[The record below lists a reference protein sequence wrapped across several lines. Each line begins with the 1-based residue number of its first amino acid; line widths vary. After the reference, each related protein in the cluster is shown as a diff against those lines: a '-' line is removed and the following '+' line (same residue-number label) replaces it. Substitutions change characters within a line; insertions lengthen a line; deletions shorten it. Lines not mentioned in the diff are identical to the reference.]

1 MLSSAMKL
9 RIRGDSLR
17 LRLSQGD
24 VRSLAEDGRV
34 EQVTHFA
41 PEPEGRLECTLVADA
56 TALVLTAVLEP
67 RAIRVRIP
75 VDLARVLTDTEE
87 VGVRAEQD
95 VGDGRTLVLLI
106 EKDFECIAPRVGEPE
121 SDGFPNPRAEC

>member
-1 MLSSAMKL
+1 MKL

-17 LRLSQGD
+17 LRLYQGD
-24 VRSLAEDGRV
+24 VGRLV
-34 EQVTHFA
+34 EEGLVASTTHFA
-41 PEPEGRLECTLVADA
+41 PGAEGRLGCLLVADA
-56 TALVLTAVLEP
+56 AAVVLAAELEP
-67 RAIRVRIP
+67 RTIRVRMPI
-75 VDLARVLTDTEE
+75 DLVQLLADTEE

-95 VGDGRTLVLLI
+95 AGDGRTLTILV

>member
-1 MLSSAMKL
+1 MKL

-24 VRSLAEDGRV
+24 VARLAEHGRV
-34 EQVTHFA
+34 EQSTHFA
-41 PEPEGRLECTLVADA
+41 PGDAGRLDCTLTADPHVV
-56 TALVLTAVLEP
+56 ALVAELEP
-67 RAIRVRIP
+67 RSIRVRLP
-75 VDLARVLTDTEE
+75 VDLARLLTDTEE
-87 VGVRAEQD
+87 IGVRGEQD
-95 VGDGRTLVLLI
+95 AGDGHSLAIVI

>member
-1 MLSSAMKL
+1 MKL

-24 VRSLAEDGRV
+24 VQRLGTHGRV
-34 EQVTHFA
+34 ESATHFA
-41 PEPEGRLECTLVADA
+41 PGPEGRLGIELVVD
-56 TALVLTAVLEP
+56 LHAVVVAAELEP
-67 RAIRVRIP
+67 RCIRVRLP
-75 VDLARVLTDTEE
+75 TDLARVLTDTEE

-95 VGDGRTLVLLI
+95 AGEGTKLVILI
-106 EKDFECIAPRVGEPE
+106 EKDFECVVAREGEPE

>member
-1 MLSSAMKL
+1 MKL

-24 VRSLAEDGRV
+24 VQRLAAHGRV
-34 EQVTHFA
+34 DSTTHFA
-41 PEPEGRLECTLVADA
+41 PGPEGALSIELVVDHHVV
-56 TALVLTAVLEP
+56 ALAAELEP
-67 RAIRVRIP
+67 RCIRVRMP
-75 VDLARVLTDTEE
+75 ADLARVLTDTEE

-95 VGDGRTLVLLI
+95 AGEGARLFILI
-106 EKDFECIAPRVGEPE
+106 EKDFECIVAREGEPE

>member
-1 MLSSAMKL
+1 MKL

-24 VRSLAEDGRV
+24 VGRLV
-34 EQVTHFA
+34 EEGLVASTTHFA
-41 PEPEGRLECTLVADA
+41 PGAEGRLGCLLVADA
-56 TALVLTAVLEP
+56 AAVVLAAELEP
-67 RAIRVRIP
+67 RTIRVRMPI
-75 VDLARVLTDTEE
+75 DLVQLLADTEE

-95 VGDGRTLVLLI
+95 AGDGRTLTILV

>member
-1 MLSSAMKL
+1 MKL

-24 VRSLAEDGRV
+24 VRNLAEHGSVAQTTR
-34 EQVTHFA
+34 FA
-41 PEPEGRLECTLVADA
+41 PGEEGELVCTLVGDTHAV
-56 TALVLTAVLEP
+56 ALSAELEV
-67 RAIRVRIP
+67 RTIRVRMP
-75 VDLARVLTDTEE
+75 VDLVRLLADTEE

-95 VGDGRTLVLLI
+95 AGDGHTLVILV
-106 EKDFECIAPRVGEPE
+106 EKDFDCIAPRAGEPE

>member
-1 MLSSAMKL
+1 MKL

-24 VRSLAEDGRV
+24 VRSLS
-34 EQVTHFA
+34 EQGSVTQTTRFA
-41 PEPEGRLECTLVADA
+41 PGSDGELVCTLFGDSAAV
-56 TALVLTAVLEP
+56 ALVAELEA
-67 RAIRVRIP
+67 RTIRVRMPI
-75 VDLARVLTDTEE
+75 DLLRLLAHTEE

-95 VGDGRTLVLLI
+95 TGEGQTLVILV
-106 EKDFECIAPRVGEPE
+106 EKDFECIAPRAGEPE